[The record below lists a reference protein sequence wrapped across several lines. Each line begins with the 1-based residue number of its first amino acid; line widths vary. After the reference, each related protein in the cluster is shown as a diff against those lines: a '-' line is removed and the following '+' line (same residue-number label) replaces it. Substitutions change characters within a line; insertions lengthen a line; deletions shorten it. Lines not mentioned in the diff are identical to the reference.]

1 MSGRG
6 VIGILQVLIVFG
18 EWLEDFLKMLED
30 SLSDQHLKGDK
41 MVERARDIKER
52 VYLKILKNPFKKVG
66 SKFLEEPRIH
76 DPRNV
81 YIKSKNIL

>member
-1 MSGRG
+1 MEI
-6 VIGILQVLIVFG
+6 IGGF
-18 EWLEDFLKMLED
+18 LEDVGRQR
-30 SLSDQHLKGDK
+30 LSDQHLKGDK

-52 VYLKILKNPFKKVG
+52 VYLKVFHPFKKVG
-66 SKFLEEPRIH
+66 SRFLGEPRNQ